1 MNTLTKFLKGFT
13 YAFSGLIYCVKS
25 CRNFRF
31 HMVAG
36 TFVLY
41 FSRFF
46 DIDKTSLAVI
56 ISLIGTVLCAE
67 AFNCALEKTCDAV
80 TEKEKKKKKKA
91 KDAAAAAV
99 LILAVTAVVI
109 AILYFLNADG
119 FVNAYRY
126 ISASVSRIIIFFGVC
141 IVSVIFVFC
150 ERIFKNGK

>member
-1 MNTLTKFLKGFT
+1 MNSLKNFLTSFT
-13 YAFSGLIYCVKS
+13 YAFSGLVYCVRS

-31 HMVAG
+31 HIVAG
-36 TFVLY
+36 LFVLY

-56 ISLIGTVLCAE
+56 VLLIGAVLCAE

-80 TEKEKKKKKKA
+80 TEKENITIKKA

-99 LILAVTAVVI
+99 LVLAITAIII
-109 AILYFLNADG
+109 ALLFFGNADG
-119 FVNAYRY
+119 FINAYRFISSSY
-126 ISASVSRIIIFFGVC
+126 IRIIIFFAAC
-141 IVSVIFVFC
+141 IASIIFVFC